1 MNKIKLN
8 VPDGVRYIGQWV
20 DFGAQLPNDCHFIL
34 NKVLTGVGA
43 TQYYLTSNEP
53 VVLCSPRCALLESK
67 RKKHPDVWYYR
78 DLADD
83 GLSVDSDK
91 PKATKKKATYEDIK
105 KFNDGVR
112 SYLDD
117 CAKNRKAPKIMVTYD
132 SLGHVIDVLR
142 SNRCLNY
149 WTLVIDEF
157 QCIYTDAAYKSK
169 TELEFLGNCKM
180 FKRAV
185 YLSATP
191 YLEAYMEQLDE
202 FKAMPYY
209 ELVWP
214 ENMKEQVTI
223 TNITLTKSA
232 TAVCIDIIDKM
243 RAGKT
248 VRFGNK
254 EIDTTEAVFYLNKVS
269 DICRIISKCQLR
281 PDEVNILCAKDNE
294 AKIKALGHQ
303 MGDFPKEGDPHKMF
317 TFCTRTSFL
326 GVDFYSECA
335 YSYIFADPTQ
345 KTLALDI
352 STDITQIIGRQRLE
366 RNPYRNEAIMFIKE
380 SAAGMGKDDIGKYIE
395 NKKNSTVTLIDS
407 FNASSEKVQAELVKV
422 YRKSAERD
430 HFQDNYVAVI
440 DDKATGKPKLVLNM
454 LVLLSELRAWDIRK
468 NGYRNVYV
476 VIDQQRQAGIT
487 GNVGTKSTN
496 PDVLAFKADFESTH
510 DTTKRITAYCNF
522 RQQHPELTDEL
533 DFVSVKYADYWDA
546 LGYDNIKALGF
557 QESKI
562 KAALAMPSP
571 FDNKLP
577 EVVKAVRANLQAGKA
592 YTVAEMKKAL
602 VGVYREV
609 DYPHAA
615 KASDIT
621 NYVSA
626 KLKQDSK
633 TGMRHYVIS
642 SLHRKEI
649 TFFPFVWRPNV
660 PMSADIDRLLDIIK
674 TGKYQMKKSE
684 KESRS
689 LPDVI
694 AEIRSLS
701 DHEAQNRLKREW
713 LPVACINGTFKYK
726 HDHGLDTYSSFL
738 ALDFDGFTSDHEMTE
753 AKEALKAYPYIYAI
767 FDTPSGKG
775 IKAIV
780 IHDSATPAHHWNL
793 YTQVM
798 NACRL
803 PQTDSSVCDLSR
815 GQFFSYDPNLWVAPS
830 PVPFHFEYDD
840 TLQPLESAQ
849 DKTVIVGS
857 PKDMVSQQLDIW
869 TANFLHDLWNKLL
882 TDDAIIARL
891 DKHWTEKRPEYFM
904 QGKRHTSMLTM
915 AGTLCKAGIAKE
927 KTETYLTSRY
937 SNMPNG
943 EIQDVID
950 FAYDHNAFGCD
961 RRQYKR

>member
-1 MNKIKLN
+1 MNKRKLN
-8 VPDGVRYIGQWV
+8 VPDGVRYLGQWE
-20 DFGAQLPNDCHFIL
+20 DFGAQLPSDCHFIF
-34 NKVLTGVGA
+34 NKLLTGVGA
-43 TQYYLTSNEP
+43 TQYYLTNNAP

-67 RKKHPDVWYYR
+67 RKKHPGVWYYR

-83 GLSVDSDK
+83 GLSADSDK
-91 PKATKKKATYEDIK
+91 PKETKKKATYEDIK
-105 KFNDGVR
+105 KFNESVCT
-112 SYLDD
+112 YLDD
-117 CAKNRKAPKIMVTYD
+117 CAKNKKTPKVMVTYD

-142 SNRCLNY
+142 SKGCLDY

-157 QCIYTDAAYKSK
+157 QCIFTDAAYKSK
-169 TELEFLGNCKM
+169 TELEFLENCKM

-202 FKAMPYY
+202 FKAMPYV

-214 ENMKEQVTI
+214 ESMKEQVTI
-223 TNITLTKSA
+223 TNITLTKPA
-232 TAVCIDIIDKM
+232 TAVCIDIIEKM

-254 EIDTTEAVFYLNKVS
+254 EIDTKEAVFYLNKVS
-269 DICRIISKCQLR
+269 DICRIISKCQLQ
-281 PDEVNILCAKDNE
+281 PNEVNILCAKDNE
-294 AKIKALGHQ
+294 PKLKALGHR
-303 MGDFPKEGDPHKMF
+303 MGDFPKEGDQHKMF

-380 SAAGMGKDDIGKYIE
+380 SAVGMEKDDIGKYIE
-395 NKKNSTVTLIDS
+395 NKKCSTETLIDS
-407 FNASSEKVQAELVKV
+407 FNTSTEKVQAELVKV

-430 HFQDNYVAVI
+430 HFQDNYIAVI
-440 DDKATGKPKLVLNM
+440 DDKTTGKPKLVLNM

-476 VIDQQRQAGIT
+476 VIDQQRLAGIA

-496 PDVLAFKADFESTH
+496 PDVLAFKADFESTR
-510 DTTKRITAYCNF
+510 DTTKRITSYCNF
-522 RQQHPELTDEL
+522 RQQHVDLTDEL
-533 DFVSVKYADYWDA
+533 DFVSAKYADYWDA

-571 FDNKLP
+571 FDDKLP

-592 YTVAEMKKAL
+592 YTTTEMKKAL
-602 VGVYREV
+602 VEVYRKV

-615 KASDIT
+615 KATDIT
-621 NYVSA
+621 RYVSA
-626 KLKQDSK
+626 GLKQDAK

-642 SLHRKEI
+642 SLYRKEI

-660 PMSADIDRLLDIIK
+660 PMSADIDRFLGIIK
-674 TGKYQMKKSE
+674 TGKYQMRKSE

-689 LPDVI
+689 LSDVI
-694 AEIRSLS
+694 AEIRALS
-701 DHEAQNRLKREW
+701 DHEAQNKLKREW
-713 LPVACINGTFKYK
+713 LPVACINGTFKNK

-738 ALDFDGFTSDHEMTE
+738 ALDFDGFTSDHEMTA
-753 AKEALKAYPYIYAI
+753 AKEALKNYPFIYAI

-775 IKAIV
+775 VKAIV
-780 IHDSATPAHHWNL
+780 IHDSTTPAHHWNL
-793 YTQVM
+793 YAQVM

-803 PQTDSSVCDLSR
+803 PQSDSSVCDLSR
-815 GQFFSYDPNLWVAPS
+815 GQFFSYDPNLWVTTS

-840 TLQPLESAQ
+840 TLQPLEPIL
-849 DKTVIVGS
+849 DKTVTVGS
-857 PKDMVSQQLDIW
+857 PKDMVSQQLDDG
-869 TANFLHDLWNKLL
+869 TANFLHYLWNNLL

-904 QGKRHTSMLTM
+904 QGHRHNAMLTI
-915 AGTLCKAGIAKE
+915 AGTLCKAGVAKE
-927 KTETYLTSRY
+927 KTEAYLTSKY

-943 EIQDVID
+943 EIQGIID

-961 RRQYKR
+961 RRQYRR

>member
-1 MNKIKLN
+1 MEKLKLN
-8 VPDGVRYIGQWV
+8 VPEGVRYLGQWA
-20 DFGAQLPNDCHFIL
+20 DFCVQLPSDRHFIL

-43 TQYYLTSNEP
+43 TQYYLTNNEP

-157 QCIYTDAAYKSK
+157 QCIFTDAAYKSK
-169 TELEFLGNCKM
+169 TELEFLENCKM

-202 FKAMPYY
+202 FKPMPYV

-214 ENMKEQVTI
+214 ESMKEQVTI
-223 TNITLTKSA
+223 TNITLTRPA

-243 RAGKT
+243 RTGKT

-294 AKIKALGHQ
+294 AKIKVLGHQ

-352 STDITQIIGRQRLE
+352 STDISQIIGRQRLE
-366 RNPYRNEAIMFIKE
+366 CNPYRNEAIMFIKE
-380 SAAGMGKDDIGKYIE
+380 NAVGMESDDIGKCIE
-395 NKKNSTVTLIDS
+395 AKKNGTETLIDNY
-407 FNASSEKVQAELVKV
+407 NASSEKVQAELVKV

-430 HFQDNYVAVI
+430 HFQDNYIAVI
-440 DDKATGKPKLVLNM
+440 DDKATGKPKVVLNM

-468 NGYRNVYV
+468 NGYRNIYV
-476 VIDQQRQAGIT
+476 VIDQQRKAGIT
-487 GNVGTKSTN
+487 GNIGTKSTN
-496 PDVLAFKADFESTH
+496 PDVLAFKCDFESTR

-522 RQQHPELTDEL
+522 RQQHADLTDEL
-533 DFVSVKYADYWDA
+533 DFVSAKYASYWDA

-562 KAALAMPSP
+562 KKALAVPSP
-571 FDNKLP
+571 FDDKLP
-577 EVVKAVRANLQAGKA
+577 EVVKAVRANLQEGKA
-592 YTVAEMKKAL
+592 YSAADMKNVL

-609 DYPHAA
+609 DYPHTA
-615 KASDIT
+615 KASDISS
-621 NYVSA
+621 YVSA
-626 KLKQDSK
+626 DLRQDSK
-633 TGMRHYVIS
+633 TGKRHYVIS
-642 SLHRKEI
+642 SLYRKAI
-649 TFFPFVWRPNV
+649 TFFPFAWRPN
-660 PMSADIDRLLDIIK
+660 MSMLSDIDRLLDIIR
-674 TGKYQMKKSE
+674 TGKYQIKKSE

-689 LPDVI
+689 LTDVI

-726 HDHGLDTYSSFL
+726 HEHGLDIYSSFL
-738 ALDFDGFTSDHEMTE
+738 ALDFDGFTSDEEMTGV
-753 AKEALKAYPYIYAI
+753 KEALKAYPFIYAI

-780 IHDSATPAHHWNL
+780 IHDSTTPAHHRNL

-798 NACRL
+798 NACKL
-803 PQTDSSVCDLSR
+803 PQTDSSVSDLSR
-815 GQFFSYDPNLWVAPS
+815 GHFFSYDSNIWTNPA

-840 TLQPLESAQ
+840 MLQPEATAMESTVTVRSSERGLTAQ
-849 DKTVIVGS
+849 H
-857 PKDMVSQQLDIW
+857 LDTW
-869 TANFLHDLWNKLL
+869 ETLFLHGLWNMYL
-882 TDDAIIARL
+882 TDDAIIERL
-891 DKHWTEKRPEYFM
+891 DKHWTEKRPEYFK
-904 QGKRHTSMLTM
+904 QGKRHNAILTM
-915 AGTLCKAGIAKE
+915 AGTLCKAGVVKE
-927 KTETYLTSRY
+927 NTTDYLTSKY
-937 SNMPNG
+937 KDMPCG
-943 EIQDVID
+943 EILDVID
-950 FAYDHNAFGCD
+950 FAYGHNPFGCD
-961 RRQYKR
+961 RRRYR